1 MRRFLPLLACF
12 SLTTFALSTAHGEFD
27 ASGSQAG
34 PVQIQANR
42 PRQAQNLDYAKL
54 LRLINAAP
62 GGAVIEIDG
71 GDLIIN
77 LKVIV
82 APPGRPAKPKPGP
95 AKKPVPKPR
104 QVPRFGNAAD
114 FDAHDW

>member
-42 PRQAQNLDYAKL
+42 PR
-54 LRLINAAP
+54 
-62 GGAVIEIDG
+62 AVLVIK
-71 GDLIIN
+71 GDLM
-77 LKVIV
+77 LKLKAMV
-82 APPGRPAKPKPGP
+82 AQFPPAKPNP
-95 AKKPVPKPR
+95 APVKKPVPKPR
-104 QVPRFGNAAD
+104 QTPRGSNGEDFGARD
-114 FDAHDW
+114 